1 MDNYYK
7 RPSPQEMR
15 YRDVLRAI
23 SELSPTAREL
33 VEELEESVRQLV
45 SRAVDVAIM
54 QQDLR
59 AGELL
64 LDRLSSGT
72 EANGADQAAPT
83 R

>member
-23 SELSPTAREL
+23 SELSPTAKEL
-33 VEELEESVRQLV
+33 VDELEESVRQLV

-54 QQDLR
+54 EQDLR

-64 LDRLSSGT
+64 LDRLSGGT
-72 EANGADQAAPT
+72 EANGADRAAPT
-83 R
+83 H